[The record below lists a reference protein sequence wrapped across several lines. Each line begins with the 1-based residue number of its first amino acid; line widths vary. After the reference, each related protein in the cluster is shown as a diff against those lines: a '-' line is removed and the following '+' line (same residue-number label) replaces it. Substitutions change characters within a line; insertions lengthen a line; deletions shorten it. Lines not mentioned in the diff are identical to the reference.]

1 MSTPDEIEVNIDPN
15 DADCLNNLNLVDKAI
30 VTRGSTRAFLSTPVD
45 YKLIKKILS
54 VAAWAPSGTNMQP
67 WKVTVLAG
75 KARQKLCDAI
85 CEAFLSDE
93 QGHERSWKYYPDE
106 FFEPY
111 KARRKACG
119 IGLYN
124 TLGIGKEETEKMR
137 EQRARNYK
145 FFDAPIG
152 MIFSI
157 HNDLEIGS
165 WLDFGMFLQNIMVSA
180 RGHGLHTCAQAAFS
194 DYHII
199 IKDQLGIPDNET
211 VICGMALGYADPDK
225 KVNQYR
231 PDREPLSKYTNFE
244 YYDEDDVYLNMR

>member
-85 CEAFLSDE
+85 CKAFLSDE

-145 FFDAPIG
+145 FFDAPI
-152 MIFSI
+152 
-157 HNDLEIGS
+157 
-165 WLDFGMFLQNIMVSA
+165 
-180 RGHGLHTCAQAAFS
+180 
-194 DYHII
+194 
-199 IKDQLGIPDNET
+199 
-211 VICGMALGYADPDK
+211 
-225 KVNQYR
+225 
-231 PDREPLSKYTNFE
+231 
-244 YYDEDDVYLNMR
+244 